1 VINRLAII
9 LPMLKSFQYPWPCKR
24 LFVIPPAS
32 TSSIEAEL
40 LLHGLRALVSPLT
53 LQPISLL
60 QGFLDPGF
68 TSRDCL
74 IVAAGE
80 QLDRPIESNALLLQQ
95 LTLAET
101 ALAAKANVIITGT
114 LLTGPRQD
122 VLVLLKR
129 LKGAVFLL
137 QDRSSVNTLASLIG
151 NDIFFFPHPSLF
163 VQPFEPPLR
172 RLSLS
177 VPASQTANQS
187 RRVAVN
193 LSEASFQSLFDQHT
207 DSNRRLF
214 VALVLDQILCS
225 SPKPLI
231 TLVASPIE
239 PASSPIS
246 DHKYYDMAMEWLK
259 QRGHEQSLIIAPSLT
274 SFYDLISLFRGVDIS
289 IVGSHDLLS
298 LAIHSGSNFLAL
310 FGKHGDRACL
320 QATLKRL
327 EAYPQSGGRLVS
339 ELYAISYELIRQF
352 ASSACSSQ
360 LHPKALIEGI
370 APDRWRSAFLDLCL
384 QASSRSLQRLTPEKA
399 SATSTISR
407 PYPVSGI
414 TCQDSHLSSVEEIY
428 SLRDPSVRKRLLDYA
443 TSHFQGKTAQRGF
456 NHSAFAQISLDGD
469 PSFVPELLERD
480 HPHEDDY
487 TVFQWFRGGHNLILD
502 IGANW
507 GYSAASIWVSSPE
520 SHIVSFEAIPMY
532 RPCLQALAELRPGQY
547 AYVLSGLS
555 AKDDQ
560 LTFSLPVVNHVALT
574 ALTTAS
580 PNPDLSTLID
590 NVLNHVNKW
599 MHGISSFGFQ
609 FVDFTVPV
617 RPLDDLIASNPSYFP
632 KAPITAVKIDVEGME
647 YDVLAGG
654 ERTLSTHRPMIMF
667 EENKTQDRSL
677 NQLLSR
683 LGYLRAKRTGSRL
696 QLDQHLDT
704 GQFNGYFVHHQ
715 RCSEYQHL
723 GLLV

>member
-1 VINRLAII
+1 LI
-9 LPMLKSFQYPWPCKR
+9 
-24 LFVIPPAS
+24 
-32 TSSIEAEL
+32 
-40 LLHGLRALVSPLT
+40 
-53 LQPISLL
+53 
-60 QGFLDPGF
+60 
-68 TSRDCL
+68 
-74 IVAAGE
+74 IVASD
-80 QLDRPIESNALLLQQ
+80 QLNGKVESEALLQQ
-95 LTLAET
+95 LTIAEM
-101 ALAAKANVIITGT
+101 ALAAKANVVITGT

-122 VLVLLKR
+122 VLVQLKR
-129 LKGAVFLL
+129 LKGAVFVL
-137 QDRSSVNTLASLIG
+137 QDRYSVNILASLIG
-151 NDIFFFPHPSLF
+151 NDIFFLPHFSLF
-163 VQPFEPPLR
+163 DQLFVPPFKHHPLR
-172 RLSLS
+172 S
-177 VPASQTANQS
+177 PASQTANQC

-193 LSEASFQSLFDQHT
+193 LSEDSFQSLFDQHT

-231 TLVASPIE
+231 TLVPSPVE
-239 PASSPIS
+239 PASPSVS
-246 DHKYYDMAMEWLK
+246 DHRFCDMAMEWLT
-259 QRGHEQSLIIAPSLT
+259 QRGHDQSLAVVPSLT
-274 SFYDLISLFRGVDIS
+274 SISDLISLFRGVDIS
-289 IVGSHDLLS
+289 IVGSHPLLP
-298 LAIHSGSNFLAL
+298 LVIQSGSDFLAL
-310 FGKHGDRACL
+310 FGKRGDRASL
-320 QATLKRL
+320 PATLNRL
-327 EAYPQSGGRLVS
+327 EEYPQSCGHLVS
-339 ELYAISYELIRQF
+339 ELYAISYELTRQF
-352 ASSACSSQ
+352 ACPARSSET
-360 LHPKALIEGI
+360 HPNALIEGI

-399 SATSTISR
+399 TTPSKSSKSH
-407 PYPVSGI
+407 PVSGI
-414 TCQDSHLSSVEEIY
+414 TSKGSYLSSVEATY
-428 SLRDPSVRKRLLDYA
+428 SINDPSVRKRLLDYA

-480 HPHEDDY
+480 HPHEEDY

-532 RPCLQALAELRPGQY
+532 RPCLQALAELRSGQY

-599 MHGISSFGFQ
+599 MHGISSFCFQ

-617 RPLDDLIASNPSYFP
+617 RPLDDLIASNPSYFS
-632 KAPITAVKIDVEGME
+632 KAPIAAVKIDVEGME

-654 ERTLSTHRPMIMF
+654 ERILSTHRPMIMF

-704 GQFNGYFVHHQ
+704 GQFNGFFVHHQ
-715 RCSEYQHL
+715 RCTEYQHL
-723 GLLV
+723 GLLM